1 MLDILDYAS
10 SRQSANSMLK
20 MCALTDML
28 NLSQKVNSLE
38 KENKMLTKNVD
49 IIKNDFC
56 WKEAKQIEIEK
67 EKENK
72 LLSNQIKEKDM

>member
-38 KENKMLTKNVD
+38 KENKMLTK
-49 IIKNDFC
+49 
-56 WKEAKQIEIEK
+56 
-67 EKENK
+67 
-72 LLSNQIKEKDM
+72 M